1 MTYPVVGMS
10 CASCAARVDRVLN
23 AHEGVIRADVN
34 YAAATVQVEFDPRTC
49 SAESLRKA
57 VRDAGYDL
65 VLPEQPCQGEASGT
79 GGQAAMQEDL
89 PGQEESLYEEAERIH
104 ESNYRSLRRKTV
116 AAAALAV
123 PIMVL
128 SMAFM
133 DIWWMKYLLCALS
146 APVVFW
152 LGGGFFR
159 SAWRQLRHGTANMD
173 TLVAGSTGIAWLF
186 SVFNMLFPQF
196 WLSRGITPHVYFESS
211 SMIIAFILLGRLLE
225 DRAKRDTT
233 SAIRALA
240 GLRPKTV
247 TLVTPEGEKTAGI
260 SDVRPGDILAVKPG
274 EKVAADGT
282 VLSGDSYVDESM
294 MSGEPVPVA
303 KKPGDKVYA
312 GTVNQRGSFRMAA
325 DKVGTDTVLSH
336 IIHMVQDAQGTKAP
350 VQKLVDR
357 IAAVFVPVI
366 MAISVVT
373 FLGWALFAPENGF
386 TRGLLSMVTVLI
398 IACPCALGLATPTA
412 IMVGIGK
419 GAGNGIL
426 IKDAESLET
435 ARKIDTVVLDKTGT
449 LTEGR
454 PRVTGCIWA
463 DSGRQA
469 VKSEIFLSLE
479 RQSEHPLSTAVVE
492 YLSGREAKP
501 GDTGTCA
508 AAYGETCM
516 ATPPALQV
524 SSFEAIPGYGI
535 RGEADGTV
543 YFAGN
548 RAMFSSSGAKAE
560 PAMEKAASVWEKE
573 GRTVIWFADS
583 REVHAVV
590 AVEDR
595 LKDTSAEAVSVL
607 KEMGV
612 DVIMLTGDNEG
623 AAAAVA
629 GKAGI
634 TSYKAGVMPEG
645 KISFVRM
652 LQSRGHKVAMAGDG
666 INDSAAL
673 AQADLS
679 VAMGQGSDIAMDAA
693 MVTVLSSDLMKI
705 PQTIR
710 LSEMTVKTI
719 RENLFWAFLYNM
731 IAVPVAAGILYP
743 VNGFLLDPMIGG
755 AAMALSSV
763 SVVTN
768 SLRLRYKRMDN
779 GKTARKASG
788 KSGKEEA
795 LEDMDH
801 IKTNTM
807 KKYKVEGMMCGHC
820 RMHVEKAL
828 NSIAGVKASVS
839 LEPPV
844 AEVEFTDGKELP
856 LRDLQKVVS
865 DMAGEYTLYEL

>member
-1 MTYPVVGMS
+1 MVGMS

-65 VLPEQPCQGEASGT
+65 VLPEQPCQGEASGI

-233 SAIRALA
+233 SAIRSLA

-247 TLVTPEGEKTAGI
+247 TLVTPEGEKTVGI

-357 IAAVFVPVI
+357 IAAVFVVVVAGDGVERI
-366 MAISVVT
+366 QRFVERENGLLLGLGHHDRFLRAEGIGRVRGGFFLHRSRGRLFVRRRERRVVFLEGIHGQIERDRSESLAAHIESVVQIER
-373 FLGWALFAPENGF
+373 LGCFGGF
-386 TRGLLSMVTVLI
+386 DERSDGNNDVFFEADEA
-398 IACPCALGLATPTA
+398 IA
-412 IMVGIGK
+412 
-419 GAGNGIL
+419 
-426 IKDAESLET
+426 AESLGRGTRES
-435 ARKIDTVVLDKTGT
+435 VV
-449 LTEGR
+449 
-454 PRVTGCIWA
+454 C
-463 DSGRQA
+463 A
-469 VKSEIFLSLE
+469 V
-479 RQSEHPLSTAVVE
+479 
-492 YLSGREAKP
+492 
-501 GDTGTCA
+501 A
-508 AAYGETCM
+508 A
-516 ATPPALQV
+516 
-524 SSFEAIPGYGI
+524 
-535 RGEADGTV
+535 
-543 YFAGN
+543 
-548 RAMFSSSGAKAE
+548 
-560 PAMEKAASVWEKE
+560 EKQ
-573 GRTVIWFADS
+573 
-583 REVHAVV
+583 
-590 AVEDR
+590 
-595 LKDTSAEAVSVL
+595 
-607 KEMGV
+607 
-612 DVIMLTGDNEG
+612 G
-623 AAAAVA
+623 AA
-629 GKAGI
+629 
-634 TSYKAGVMPEG
+634 
-645 KISFVRM
+645 
-652 LQSRGHKVAMAGDG
+652 D
-666 INDSAAL
+666 
-673 AQADLS
+673 
-679 VAMGQGSDIAMDAA
+679 
-693 MVTVLSSDLMKI
+693 
-705 PQTIR
+705 
-710 LSEMTVKTI
+710 
-719 RENLFWAFLYNM
+719 
-731 IAVPVAAGILYP
+731 VAA
-743 VNGFLLDPMIGG
+743 
-755 AAMALSSV
+755 
-763 SVVTN
+763 
-768 SLRLRYKRMDN
+768 
-779 GKTARKASG
+779 
-788 KSGKEEA
+788 
-795 LEDMDH
+795 
-801 IKTNTM
+801 
-807 KKYKVEGMMCGHC
+807 
-820 RMHVEKAL
+820 
-828 NSIAGVKASVS
+828 IAG
-839 LEPPV
+839 
-844 AEVEFTDGKELP
+844 
-856 LRDLQKVVS
+856 
-865 DMAGEYTLYEL
+865 